1 MVGLVGRRKQA
12 QEEGVEEEE
21 IDEGREGFDVND
33 NRKRRSF
40 AFVLWVCVGVECNLA
55 AVMGF

>member
-1 MVGLVGRRKQA
+1 MVGLVGRIKQA
-12 QEEGVEEEE
+12 AAEEEE
-21 IDEGREGFDVND
+21 IIDEGREGFDVND
-33 NRKRRSF
+33 DRKRRSF

>member
-1 MVGLVGRRKQA
+1 MVGLVGRIKQA
-12 QEEGVEEEE
+12 EEEE

-33 NRKRRSF
+33 DRKRRSF
-40 AFVLWVCVGVECNLA
+40 GFILWVCVGVECNLA

>member
-1 MVGLVGRRKQA
+1 MVGLVGRIKQA
-12 QEEGVEEEE
+12 EEEEEEEE

-33 NRKRRSF
+33 DRKRRSF
-40 AFVLWVCVGVECNLA
+40 GFILWVCVGVECNLV

>member
-1 MVGLVGRRKQA
+1 MVGLVGRIKQA
-12 QEEGVEEEE
+12 EEEEE
-21 IDEGREGFDVND
+21 IDEVREGFDVND

-40 AFVLWVCVGVECNLA
+40 GFILWVCVGVECNLA